1 MCANGIILCR
11 DVIKGCP
18 CFAIDDRL
26 RSHDISL
33 EMQKLGENLLQPL
46 LLAVCI
52 WHYYLLFHNCSK
64 LYQ

>member
-18 CFAIDDRL
+18 CFAINDRL

-33 EMQKLGENLLQPL
+33 EMQKLGENLLQQL
-46 LLAVCI
+46 LLAVYYE
-52 WHYYLLFHNCSK
+52 HYYLLYFIK
-64 LYQ
+64 